1 MRSAIDKFFDQNGHI
16 KTKAEY
22 SDLIMD
28 SNFSFLT
35 PYFNHLLPHTQQA
48 ESLVYT
54 APRASCFYSR
64 FTLEQAV
71 IWLYDNDLYLKLPYD
86 KNLGA
91 LIHEQTFKD
100 NLKPGLFNKI
110 RIIHQVGNRAAHQ
123 TTLIKPNDAV
133 HLIEELFHFLYW
145 LCRFYSP
152 EGRNLPNIK
161 FNPPLSTDSNGD
173 KDLTLKEI
181 ETLEKKL
188 SQADEL
194 RRIAE
199 EREKITKEKLS
210 ALKAQITA
218 LKDKNK
224 TLPDQHDYNEA
235 QTRTSIALIDLL
247 KRANWVNRVLF
258 LADREALVTQAFR
271 AFKSHLPQANI
282 IDLTKSKTSQA
293 ITANIVVSTYPTMF
307 NRLND
312 MGDKERMFGVGHF
325 DLIIVDEA
333 HRSIYQK
340 YQTLFDYFDGLLVG
354 LTATLRNEVHR
365 DTYRIFELE
374 SGVPTFAYELDDA
387 IKDGYLVPPQGIN
400 VPFKFLRT
408 GVKYTE
414 LSPEEQEEYEA
425 KFYDEERDTL
435 PNKIDS
441 TALNRWLFNE
451 NSIDQ
456 ALEILM
462 EFGLKVEGGDK
473 LGKTIIFARN
483 HEHAEFIVQ
492 RFNKNYRHYK
502 GHFARVID
510 SHDPY
515 AQSTFDDFS
524 ESQKQPTIAVSVDML
539 DTGVDVPEI
548 LNLVFFKPVFSTVKF
563 NQMIGRGTRLCPDL
577 FGIGDDKREFLIF
590 DLCGNFEY
598 FEQQVTEKEQKP
610 RESLTTR
617 LFKARLVLS
626 QQLNQDNKTLQEYI
640 LDNLHEHISSME
652 KENFLVRRQLNIV
665 EEFTDR
671 KRWNRLNSQ
680 DLNLINNSLA
690 TLPNGLPTEKR
701 LSKEFDLLCT
711 QLQLAILEQSSNF
724 IRLRDKVRD
733 ILHGLES
740 KREIPMVKAKL
751 PLIEEVQGENW
762 WTDVTP
768 AMVETLRR
776 QLRDLVPLL
785 DRQQQQIVYTNF
797 IDELEDISKQ
807 DVPTH
812 QTGFSPYQYK
822 KKVETYICN
831 NENHLAI
838 AKLKRN
844 LTLTESD
851 LESIEEM
858 LFNSPE
864 IESRERFEEVYGKN
878 INLKLFIRKLVGLER
893 SAAKQ
898 TFSRYLQGTNL
909 TASQIRFIETIIDH
923 LTQNG
928 VMDVGLLYETP
939 FTDLHYEG
947 LDGVFGDTDASEIV
961 ELVQSFNETVGA
973 MFEIA

>member
-1 MRSAIDKFFDQNGHI
+1 MPLDRNPSGKGRIDYVLWGDNGNPLALVETKRTK
-16 KTKAEY
+16 KTAE
-22 SDLIMD
+22 IGQ
-28 SNFSFLT
+28 
-35 PYFNHLLPHTQQA
+35 QQA
-48 ESLVYT
+48 KLYADCLEQKFGQRPLI
-54 APRASCFYSR
+54 FYSNGYQTYLWDDYTYPPR
-64 FTLEQAV
+64 EIQGFLKKDELERL
-71 IWLYDNDLYLKLPYD
+71 IFRR
-86 KNLGA
+86 KN
-91 LIHEQTFKD
+91 
-100 NLKPGLFNKI
+100 
-110 RIIHQVGNRAAHQ
+110 R
-123 TTLIKPNDAV
+123 
-133 HLIEELFHFLYW
+133 
-145 LCRFYSP
+145 
-152 EGRNLPNIK
+152 
-161 FNPPLSTDSNGD
+161 
-173 KDLTLKEI
+173 
-181 ETLEKKL
+181 KKL
-188 SQADEL
+188 HLVPVNNDIVNRSYQTEAI
-194 RRIAE
+194 R
-199 EREKITKEKLS
+199 
-210 ALKAQITA
+210 QITEAFSQNIRKA
-218 LKDKNK
+218 LLVMATGTGK
-224 TLPDQHDYNEA
+224 
-235 QTRTSIALIDLL
+235 TRTSIALIDLL

-354 LTATLRNEVHR
+354 LTATPRNEVHR

-425 KFYDEERDTL
+425 KFYDEEKDTL
-435 PNKIDS
+435 PNKIDL

-610 RESLTTR
+610 RKSLTTR